1 MGYPARLEIEPS
13 DSIARWRPLFQWVV
27 AIPHFIVIY
36 ALNVV
41 GQVVG
46 LISWFAILFTGK
58 LPEGLA
64 NAQCMVHRYSTRVYT
79 YAAGL
84 HDQYPPFA
92 FSATPS
98 DPGGYRASVD
108 FVPSLDGRNRLTC
121 ALRLIWMIPAAI
133 VTLLIVIVAVVCWL
147 IGAIAVLFT
156 GTWPAGLRDWV
167 LKGLRATL
175 RLSAYEFLLT
185 DEYPP
190 MNFD

>member
-1 MGYPARLEIEPS
+1 MEYPARLDIEPS

-41 GQVVG
+41 SQVVG

-92 FSATPS
+92 FAATPS
-98 DPGGYRASVD
+98 DPGGYRASVN
-108 FVPSLDGRNRLTC
+108 FTPSLDGRNRLTC

-190 MNFD
+190 LNFD